1 MDVASGQMMRVS
13 SAVDVGQ
20 GLTVSGERGVV
31 TASITA
37 VVFDIDAALVLTRAI
52 HGVPRQLTVI
62 LYIYIYAPYSSFST
76 LITHVHGVRT
86 KYLSY
91 AYLVH

>member
-62 LYIYIYAPYSSFST
+62 LYIYTHHTVHSVPSSRMYT
-76 LITHVHGVRT
+76 VLERNILATHT
-86 KYLSY
+86 
-91 AYLVH
+91 